1 MTVTFQDNSEITHE
15 SKKTASHSQ
24 LSGVSI
30 WSQPLCIE
38 ISLKTTEGE
47 GLVLET
53 WVLSLREGAD
63 SSIRYKFHQQYC
75 NKKTK
80 TH

>member
-1 MTVTFQDNSEITHE
+1 MKPVLLTLKRNIFVTMTLQDNSEITHE
-15 SKKTASHSQ
+15 SKRTASYSQ

-63 SSIRYKFHQQYC
+63 SSIR
-75 NKKTK
+75 
-80 TH
+80 